1 MSICKAMAAS
11 EPVCDSAAL
20 GGGLAL
26 LLEWEMW
33 PSEGLCLP
41 SLGQVFTHCRMRNNV
56 LALSLA
62 AHKAKSPG
70 NEHAELPSVANPSA

>member
-1 MSICKAMAAS
+1 MAAS

-41 SLGQVFTHCRMRNNV
+41 SLGQVFTHCRKRGTMYWLYLWQHIKQNHQEMNMQNY
-56 LALSLA
+56 LQ
-62 AHKAKSPG
+62 
-70 NEHAELPSVANPSA
+70 